1 MIPFKELSQVAWL
14 DKKFLV
20 ELGFR
25 YGISAFLAFALV
37 IPSCGKTGRLTADR
51 DSVKRELGTGRQKIT
66 QAIHLQKNRQVFRA
80 LIRRAES
87 RFFSADELP
96 RFLSIVSDIAHQ
108 RNLQLVSSKPLDVKK
123 ETAPKLPAPG
133 AANPAAAPSANAF
146 YEPHKFEV
154 ELSGG
159 YHSLGSFFSALKHHD
174 KLIRV
179 EKLNIS
185 SGQSPTDH
193 EIRMTVA
200 VFSKVRTLNP

>member
-1 MIPFKELSQVAWL
+1 MQLKGLSQAAWL

-20 ELGFR
+20 ELGLRF
-25 YGISAFLAFALV
+25 GVSIALV
-37 IPSCGKTGRLTADR
+37 FILLVPSCGKVGRLTSER
-51 DSVKRELGTGRQKIT
+51 DNLKRDLSVARQKIT

-80 LIRRAES
+80 MIRRAES

-96 RFLSIVSDIAHQ
+96 RFLSIVSDIARQ
-108 RNLQLVSSKPLDVKK
+108 YNLQLVSSKPLDTRK
-123 ETAPKLPAPG
+123 EPQSRLPVSGAGGGNAAAGPAP
-133 AANPAAAPSANAF
+133 SAF

-159 YHSLGSFFSALKHHD
+159 YHSLGAFFSALKHHD

-185 SGQSPTDH
+185 AGASPTEH
-193 EIRMTVA
+193 EIKMTMA
-200 VFSKVRTLNP
+200 VFSKTRALN